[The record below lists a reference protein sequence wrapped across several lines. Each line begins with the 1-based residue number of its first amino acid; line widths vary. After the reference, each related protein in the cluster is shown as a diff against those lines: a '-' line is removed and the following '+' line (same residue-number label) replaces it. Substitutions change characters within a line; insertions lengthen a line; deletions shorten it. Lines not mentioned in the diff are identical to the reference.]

1 MKIMKLLLILLYG
14 LTSIFYVETL
24 NCLDNKVRS
33 WWYNFISRV
42 YYSKWMII
50 LIFVFFT
57 MNIEIISL
65 KMMMDSIWVF
75 PTRLQIAAT
84 STTQLWFSVLKTP
97 TRAMSWMRKVTSKS
111 SCAMRGTVNVKGVWD
126 NAMQT
131 QMEMIRKTKI
141 NVFIK
146 LSYPEKTFWYLLGIH
161 TLGRKVISMQIQME
175 KIKN

>member
-1 MKIMKLLLILLYG
+1 MKNCLKKNNEMKIMKLLLILYG

-65 KMMMDSIWVF
+65 DDMMEPFWVF

-84 STTQLWFSVLKTP
+84 STTQFWFSVLKTP
-97 TRAMSWMRKVTSKS
+97 TLAMSWMRKVTSKS
-111 SCAMRGTVNVKGVWD
+111 SCAMRGTVNVKGGWD

-131 QMEMIRKTKI
+131 QMEMIRKIKI
-141 NVFIK
+141 QCF
-146 LSYPEKTFWYLLGIH
+146 L
-161 TLGRKVISMQIQME
+161 
-175 KIKN
+175 